1 MDSVFGS
8 NPMAGDLAKLPGDLK
23 MDKIFVAVGSLRQP
37 KVDAVRE
44 AMRSLG
50 PKLAAGGEIEV
61 VGVEMSSGVRDTPL
75 SREETMSG
83 ARNRAEALLGIARSK
98 GEPWKYFVGLEGGI
112 EIVRE
117 NGLQWPFLENW
128 AYVSDATGRGS
139 FGQSGAIVLPESVA
153 KRVVDEGIALGDA
166 MDVYAGLKGVRDSQG
181 AWGVLTQGLIT
192 RQDSYRIAVIN
203 AFAGLL
209 SK

>member
-8 NPMAGDLAKLPGDLK
+8 NPIAGDLAKLPGDLK
-23 MDKIFVAVGSLRQP
+23 MDKIFVAVGSLRRP

-50 PKLAAGGEIEV
+50 PTLAAGAEIEV
-61 VGVEMSSGVRDTPL
+61 VGVEISSGVRETPL

-83 ARNRAEALLGIARSK
+83 ARNRAEALLGMARGK
-98 GEPWKYFVGLEGGI
+98 GEPWRYFVGLEGGI

-128 AYVSDATGRGS
+128 AYVSDVTGRGS
-139 FGQSGAIVLPESVA
+139 FGQSGAILLPESVA
-153 KRVVDEGIALGDA
+153 KRVVEEGIALGDA
-166 MDVYAGLKGVRDSQG
+166 MDVYAGLK
-181 AWGVLTQGLIT
+181 
-192 RQDSYRIAVIN
+192 
-203 AFAGLL
+203 
-209 SK
+209 